1 MQHAFQIVSHAPAPT
16 GLSRHDFLESLL
28 AVLIPFAY
36 VVWKHGHA
44 PMTGVLV
51 ALGCGTLML
60 LGKTLYR
67 HCPGVFSLSRT
78 SALTLMDGRLYYS
91 VGTRTSW
98 SVMVRDLTGH
108 DREDHDLKTLAPL
121 IRLHTATDCFVFPE
135 QGFAPEDIHALL
147 HTIGLNTTAGLN
159 QPAAANKGGRD
170 H

>member
-36 VVWKHGHA
+36 VVWKQDHA

-147 HTIGLNTTAGLN
+147 HTIGLERAPVV
-159 QPAAANKGGRD
+159 PAQT
-170 H
+170 